1 MFINHC
7 HYSIYCLWMSKFH
20 TYKMQEVGVLIQ
32 EIYVLKIG
40 TWFDIRE
47 CFVKGYKEV
56 CY

>member
-1 MFINHC
+1 
-7 HYSIYCLWMSKFH
+7 
-20 TYKMQEVGVLIQ
+20 MQEVGELIQ

-40 TWFDIRE
+40 TRVNIRE

>member
-1 MFINHC
+1 MDVKV
-7 HYSIYCLWMSKFH
+7 SH
-20 TYKMQEVGVLIQ
+20 TYKIQEIEKLIQ